1 MIKFHEDESQEAG
14 NSTKRIG
21 EFKKGDFGC
30 EESGAR
36 NTGCGQTGAQKG
48 SNSFVM
54 KLNIVKND
62 YFLVKKCFLS
72 NNLAKI
78 IKLGCKKLRFLLKKG
93 AYAL

>member
-36 NTGCGQTGAQKG
+36 KTGCGQTGAQKG
-48 SNSFVM
+48 SDRFLK
-54 KLNIVKND
+54 KLNFAGK
-62 YFLVKKCFLS
+62 
-72 NNLAKI
+72 
-78 IKLGCKKLRFLLKKG
+78 R
-93 AYAL
+93 

>member
-36 NTGCGQTGAQKG
+36 NTGCGQTGAQNG
-48 SNSFVM
+48 SNSFIS
-54 KLNIVKND
+54 KLNFAGKGD
-62 YFLVKKCFLS
+62 FLVRL
-72 NNLAKI
+72 
-78 IKLGCKKLRFLLKKG
+78 
-93 AYAL
+93 